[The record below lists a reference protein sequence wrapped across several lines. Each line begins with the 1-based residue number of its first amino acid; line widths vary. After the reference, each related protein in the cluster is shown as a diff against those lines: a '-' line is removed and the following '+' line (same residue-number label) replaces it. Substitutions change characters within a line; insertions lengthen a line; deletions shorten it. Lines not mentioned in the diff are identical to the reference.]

1 MASSSFSIQAILG
14 EYKDDGTGRTS
25 SESTRG
31 QKRRRSRT
39 AFTYDQLVALE
50 TKFKHNRYLSVC
62 ERINLAAALQLTETQ
77 VKIWFQNRR
86 TKFKKCGTTQFT
98 TNSAT
103 TAAIDDEKSDGP
115 PNNSPPPV
123 LLCCHKSSQSRL
135 HTIES
140 KILQSAKFEDTCNL
154 TQSDNCAP
162 DFTTFLPNPANSS
175 SETTTCTILPPPSF
189 NFPQSL
195 TISPSAM
202 GALPMLSEIPL
213 YWPFASTML
222 IPTYSAFSNSGLSF
236 IK

>member
-14 EYKDDGTGRTS
+14 DFKDDCTGRTS
-25 SESTRG
+25 SESTSG

-50 TKFKHNRYLSVC
+50 TKFKNNRYLSVC

-86 TKFKKCGTTQFT
+86 TKFKKCGSTQFT
-98 TNSAT
+98 VNSAT
-103 TAAIDDEKSDGP
+103 STAMEDEGS

-123 LLCCHKSSQSRL
+123 LLCCHKSSQDRID
-135 HTIES
+135 TMES
-140 KILQSAKFEDTCNL
+140 KPLQSAKFEDTCNL

-162 DFTTFLPNPANSS
+162 NFTTFLPNPAHNS

-189 NFPQSL
+189 NFPPSS
-195 TISPSAM
+195 TIPPPSM
-202 GALPMLSEIPL
+202 GALPMLSDIPL